1 VDTYSLTLAAAIVF
15 CCLAAASLALG
26 RWLKKIAAVRFGTF
40 SSVAAVLLDVSS
52 FIIHRVEGHSANSL
66 APLSFMDFMTQ
77 HPAFLM
83 VGVAALILLWLS
95 GRK

>member
-1 VDTYSLTLAAAIVF
+1 
-15 CCLAAASLALG
+15 
-26 RWLKKIAAVRFGTF
+26 
-40 SSVAAVLLDVSS
+40 
-52 FIIHRVEGHSANSL
+52 VEGHSANSL
-66 APLSFMDFMTQ
+66 APLSFIDFMTQ